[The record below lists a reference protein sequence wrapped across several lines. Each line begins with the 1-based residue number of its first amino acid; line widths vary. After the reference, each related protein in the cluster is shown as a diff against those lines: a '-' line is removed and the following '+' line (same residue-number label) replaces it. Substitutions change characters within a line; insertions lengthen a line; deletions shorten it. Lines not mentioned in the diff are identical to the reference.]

1 MRKARWTKPLNFM
14 IAVET
19 HRKIKE
25 ITDLQEVS
33 IAYWVRAAIEEKLDR
48 EEQAQGD
55 T

>member
-14 IAVET
+14 IATET

-25 ITDLQEVS
+25 ITDLKEVS
-33 IAYWVRAAIEEKLDR
+33 IADWVRAAIEDKLDR
-48 EEQAQGD
+48 EEQAQDD